1 MTVDQSTYSEMI
13 SHRNLGLSYLE
24 EERYSDALNEFNMLV
39 NIADEEPLGYANLGL
54 TYMRMSGQLLQS
66 EEWLEKA
73 LLLAP
78 DDPDIMFLLA
88 KVYELTGR
96 QPKAKTA
103 LDKTL
108 DRYPDHIRTLYQQG
122 LYFSKSSD
130 LNDLKKAEDHFITV
144 SNKLP
149 GNIASSLRLIE
160 LLINDENHSYA
171 LYYLQALQQTLP
183 RLSDDSNKLIR
194 KILDLL
200 HKQETS
206 KAKTPLIMLH
216 NLLKPTDIYQGSI
229 VELRGTNG
237 PIAGKPIFRFINTNV
252 KQEYK
257 KDQITNNV
265 VFTDALFNGQQK
277 TITLDVESELSY
289 IECDTLLI
297 RFSTS
302 AIIVFLDSNLPSSVF
317 FCF

>member
-1 MTVDQSTYSEMI
+1 MTHTRNILIILIILLNYNCEKKVTVDQSTYSEMI

-108 DRYPDHIRTLYQQG
+108 DRYPNHIRTLYQQG

-130 LNDLKKAEDHFITV
+130 LDDLKKA
-144 SNKLP
+144 
-149 GNIASSLRLIE
+149 
-160 LLINDENHSYA
+160 
-171 LYYLQALQQTLP
+171 
-183 RLSDDSNKLIR
+183 
-194 KILDLL
+194 
-200 HKQETS
+200 
-206 KAKTPLIMLH
+206 
-216 NLLKPTDIYQGSI
+216 
-229 VELRGTNG
+229 
-237 PIAGKPIFRFINTNV
+237 
-252 KQEYK
+252 
-257 KDQITNNV
+257 
-265 VFTDALFNGQQK
+265 ALF
-277 TITLDVESELSY
+277 
-289 IECDTLLI
+289 LI
-297 RFSTS
+297 K
-302 AIIVFLDSNLPSSVF
+302 N
-317 FCF
+317 